1 MIRSHE
7 GHNQLEYLVE
17 HTFESKNGY
26 FASIPS
32 VDVISQDFTSVTFM
46 IPFYGKNVRIT
57 TKDEKGEKVTI
68 YKVVR
73 L

>member
-1 MIRSHE
+1 MEHT
-7 GHNQLEYLVE
+7 NQLEYLVE

-26 FASIPS
+26 FVSVPS

-46 IPFYGKNVRIT
+46 IPFHGSDVEIT
-57 TKDEKGEKVTI
+57 TKNEEGEEVTTI